1 MVEDIFA
8 MALEP
13 EWLTYRW
20 RYCDVPRQCQPR
32 DRRSLKTLRKR
43 IDAAKIPASKLDE
56 TLNIATWNV
65 REFGKKRRSEA
76 AIHYIA
82 EIVGQFDLVGLVEL
96 RDNLGDLQRIL
107 PILGPY
113 WDAIYSDTIPDAG
126 GIASGSAICTT
137 AAPAPSTAWPRRRP
151 PRKKRGLEY
160 IPEGSWWRAPYVA
173 AFKAGNY
180 DFAFT
185 VHVRWGDDDAA
196 RTAEIQGLANWLEAK
211 IQYKYAEDRDII
223 VMGDFNIPDRGDAMF
238 KALTSKGLQIP
249 SALLKDDF
257 GSNLARDKRY
267 DQILHFSAFPD
278 AFTNAGGVLDFYA
291 GDHAALFP
299 GLSKLAFTY
308 QLSDHLPLWIQIN
321 TDIDGFVL
329 DQIIQRKR

>member
-1 MVEDIFA
+1 MFHGNVS
-8 MALEP
+8 LEIA
-13 EWLTYRW
+13 EG
-20 RYCDVPRQCQPR
+20 
-32 DRRSLKTLRKR
+32 LKTLRKR
-43 IDAAKIPASKLDE
+43 IEAANIPASKLDE

-126 GIASGSAICTT
+126 GNRERVCYLYDSRACTFNGMAAEAS
-137 AAPAPSTAWPRRRP
+137 P
-151 PRKKRGLEY
+151 PRKKRGQEY
-160 IPEGSWWRAPYVA
+160 IPETSWWRAPYVA

-180 DFAFT
+180 DFLAFT

-211 IQYKYAEDRDII
+211 IRDKYAEDRDVI

-299 GLSKLAFTY
+299 GLSKLEFTY